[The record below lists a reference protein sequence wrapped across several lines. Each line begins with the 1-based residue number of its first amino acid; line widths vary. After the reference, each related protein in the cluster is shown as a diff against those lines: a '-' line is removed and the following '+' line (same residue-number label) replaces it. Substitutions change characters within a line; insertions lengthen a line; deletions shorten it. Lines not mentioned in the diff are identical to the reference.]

1 MIPVVCNDL
10 EVHLRDAAPI
20 GLQVLLINTCPGCNL
35 LDGVKVGLASN
46 FQIRLH
52 CHSSNHDVL
61 ATSLHTCSASW
72 PIRSVTDASPDATA
86 A

>member
-1 MIPVVCNDL
+1 MIPVVCDDI

-20 GLQVLLINTCPGCNL
+20 GLQVFLINACPGCNL

-46 FQIRLH
+46 FKIRLH

-61 ATSLHTCSASW
+61 DTSLHTCAHHGR
-72 PIRSVTDASPDATA
+72 PGPLPTLT
-86 A
+86 